1 MIVFGIVGWKN
12 VGKTYFAQKIISSL
26 SAKKI
31 RVASIKHAHHDFDI
45 DLPQTDSFLHRK
57 AGSQQVII
65 SSAKRWAKISE
76 LNENKEKKLDD
87 LINEFDNPE
96 VVIVEGYKNEGH
108 PKIEIIKNSLDN
120 STFMFKELKNVSAI
134 ISNTNISSFHKKQF
148 KENQINEIVEYI
160 LAYKKN
166 E

>member
-26 SAKKI
+26 SSKKI

-76 LNENKEKKLDD
+76 LNESKEKKLDE
-87 LINEFDNPE
+87 LIDELDNPE
-96 VVIVEGYKNEGH
+96 VVIVEGYKNENH
-108 PKIEIIKNSLDN
+108 PKIEIIKDALSN
-120 STFMFKELKNVSAI
+120 STFMFKELKNISAI
-134 ISNTNISSFHKKQF
+134 VSDINISSFHKKQF
-148 KENQINEIVEYI
+148 KKNQINEIVEHI
-160 LAYKKN
+160 LTYKK
-166 E
+166 

>member
-26 SAKKI
+26 SSKKI

-45 DLPQTDSFLHRK
+45 DHPQTDSFLHRK
-57 AGSQQVII
+57 AGSKQVII

-76 LNENKEKKLDD
+76 LNENQEKKLDD
-87 LINEFDNPE
+87 LINELDNPE
-96 VVIVEGYKNEGH
+96 VVIVEGYKNESH
-108 PKIEIIKNSLDN
+108 PKIEIIKHSLDN

-134 ISNTNISSFHKKQF
+134 VSDINISSFNKKQF
-148 KENQINEIVEYI
+148 KKNQINDIVEHI
-160 LAYKKN
+160 LAYKK
-166 E
+166 

>member
-12 VGKTYFAQKIISSL
+12 AGKTYFSQKIISSL
-26 SAKKI
+26 SSKKI

-76 LNENKEKKLDD
+76 LNENQEKKLDY
-87 LINEFDNPE
+87 LINELDNPE
-96 VVIVEGYKNEGH
+96 VVIVEGYKNESH
-108 PKIEIIKNSLDN
+108 PKIEIIKHSFDN

-134 ISNTNISSFHKKQF
+134 VSDINISSFHKKQF
-148 KENQINEIVEYI
+148 KKNQIDEIVEYI
-160 LAYKKN
+160 LTYKK
-166 E
+166 

>member
-1 MIVFGIVGWKN
+1 MIIFGIIGWKD

-26 SAKKI
+26 SSKKI

-65 SSAKRWAKISE
+65 SSSKRWAKISE
-76 LNENKEKKLDD
+76 LNENEEKKLDD
-87 LINEFDNPE
+87 LINELDDPE
-96 VVIVEGYKNEGH
+96 VVIVEGYKNEKH
-108 PKIEIIKNSLDN
+108 PKIEIIKDSLDN

-134 ISNTNISSFHKKQF
+134 VSDINISSFYKKQF
-148 KENQINEIVEYI
+148 KKNQIDEIVEYI
-160 LAYKKN
+160 LTYEK
-166 E
+166 

>member
-26 SAKKI
+26 SSKKI

-45 DLPQTDSFLHRK
+45 DHPKTDSSLHRE

-65 SSAKRWAKISE
+65 SSSKRWVKISE
-76 LNENKEKKLDD
+76 LNENQEKKLDD
-87 LINEFDNPE
+87 LIDELDDPE
-96 VVIVEGYKNEGH
+96 IVIVEGYKNENH
-108 PKIEIIKNSLDN
+108 QKIEIIKDSLDN

-134 ISNTNISSFHKKQF
+134 VTDTNITSFHKKQF
-148 KENQINEIVEYI
+148 KKNQIDEIVEYI
-160 LAYKKN
+160 LTYKN

>member
-26 SAKKI
+26 SSKKI

-76 LNENKEKKLDD
+76 LNENQEKKLDD
-87 LINEFDNPE
+87 LINELDNPE
-96 VVIVEGYKNEGH
+96 VVIVEGYKNESH
-108 PKIEIIKNSLDN
+108 PKIEIIKHSLDN
-120 STFMFKELKNVSAI
+120 STFMFEKLKNVSAI
-134 ISNTNISSFHKKQF
+134 VSDTNISSFHKKQF
-148 KENQINEIVEYI
+148 KKNQINEIVEYI
-160 LAYKKN
+160 LAYKK
-166 E
+166 

>member
-1 MIVFGIVGWKN
+1 MIIFGIIGWKD

-26 SAKKI
+26 SSKKI

-65 SSAKRWAKISE
+65 SSSKRWAKISE
-76 LNENKEKKLDD
+76 LNENEEKKLDD
-87 LINEFDNPE
+87 LINELDDPE
-96 VVIVEGYKNEGH
+96 VVIVEGYKNENH
-108 PKIEIIKNSLDN
+108 PKIEIIKDSLDN

-134 ISNTNISSFHKKQF
+134 VSDINISSFYKKQF
-148 KENQINEIVEYI
+148 KKNQIDEIVEYI
-160 LAYKKN
+160 LTYKK
-166 E
+166 